1 MSSTP
6 EVVSDM
12 GIYCGGKNPFL
23 NGIFPEAL
31 NTNEGMSEL
40 IAQLAALGGADGE
53 EDGDSATGNGPNGQ
67 LNEELVEEEL
77 DMFEK
82 ILTQLLTVQSSTS
95 SWSRNERL
103 AYLNDM
109 ATTLDNIVEQED

>member
-1 MSSTP
+1 
-6 EVVSDM
+6 
-12 GIYCGGKNPFL
+12 
-23 NGIFPEAL
+23 
-31 NTNEGMSEL
+31 MSEL
-40 IAQLAALGGADGE
+40 IAQLAALGGADGDDE
-53 EDGDSATGNGPNGQ
+53 EIAAGHGPNGQ

>member
-1 MSSTP
+1 M
-6 EVVSDM
+6 
-12 GIYCGGKNPFL
+12 N
-23 NGIFPEAL
+23 
-31 NTNEGMSEL
+31 EL
-40 IAQLAALGGADGE
+40 IAQLTGAAFGGGGE
-53 EDGDSATGNGPNGQ
+53 NNEDSAEPPEE

-109 ATTLDNIVEQED
+109 ATTLDNIVEKKD